1 MTRFPPS
8 PSSVVTVRMTRT
20 AYAQL
25 MGQRFNA
32 PRIFRRPL
40 NQTTE
45 EARWWDNGVK
55 IVRFSSLWRYH
66 LLINYIC

>member
-1 MTRFPPS
+1 
-8 PSSVVTVRMTRT
+8 MTRT

-40 NQTTE
+40 NQTADE
-45 EARWWDNGVK
+45 ERWWDNGVK
-55 IVRFSSLWRYH
+55 IVSRE
-66 LLINYIC
+66 

>member
-1 MTRFPPS
+1 MARFPPS
-8 PSSVVTVRMTRT
+8 TSSVVTIRLTRT

-40 NQTTE
+40 NQTAE
-45 EARWWDNGVK
+45 ESRWWDNGVK
-55 IVRFSSLWRYH
+55 IVSY
-66 LLINYIC
+66 